1 MKNKI
6 IRITIAILLILSPT
20 VYSEQKEEITTD
32 KELEEIYKNL
42 PPELKGK
49 YKIPEDFFKE
59 YKGDE
64 PPGKK
69 EEKEKE
75 NKKPEEVKK
84 EGKIEEVKKE
94 TRFEKILD
102 FIFGSTK
109 TEIRKPDNK
118 TDIKEESE
126 KQPISFE
133 TVKSEIKNIDQIKHL
148 KPLETIIRNAI
159 KNSPEVKKAKIESEI
174 IKRQNTFTPVPTFNI
189 GNDLLTGK
197 TNISAGI
204 QLPLEPLFL
213 GKQKERYAAMNV
225 IQKEKEVEQKV
236 IEQYKLVLIT
246 SKKLEK
252 KREKTEY
259 TKQLNKNA
267 EEQYK
272 GGLIKL
278 NEVIAAKDLQW
289 QTETDEENLTMEL
302 QTQIEKLYMIEQGGK

>member
-6 IRITIAILLILSPT
+6 ISITIAILLILSPT
-20 VYSEQKEEITTD
+20 IYSEQKEDITTD

-64 PPGKK
+64 SPGKK
-69 EEKEKE
+69 EEPEK
-75 NKKPEEVKK
+75 KKPEEIKK

-94 TRFEKILD
+94 TKFEKILD
-102 FIFGSTK
+102 FIFGSTN
-109 TEIRKPDNK
+109 TEIRKPDYKPEK
-118 TDIKEESE
+118 TEDAE

-289 QTETDEENLTMEL
+289 QTETDEENLQMEL

>member
-20 VYSEQKEEITTD
+20 VYSEQKEDITTD

-64 PPGKK
+64 PPGEK

-75 NKKPEEVKK
+75 KEKKKPEEIKK
-84 EGKIEEVKKE
+84 EEEKKE
-94 TRFEKILD
+94 TKFEKILN

-109 TEIRKPDNK
+109 TEIRKPDTK
-118 TDIKEESE
+118 PDIQEESE

-133 TVKSEIKNIDQIKHL
+133 TVKSEIKNIDQIKNL

-159 KNSPEVKKAKIESEI
+159 KNSPDVKKAKIESEI

-272 GGLIKL
+272 GGIIKL

>member
-1 MKNKI
+1 MKSKI

-20 VYSEQKEEITTD
+20 VYSEQKEDITAD

-64 PPGKK
+64 PPGEK

-75 NKKPEEVKK
+75 KEKKKPEEIKK
-84 EGKIEEVKKE
+84 EEEKKE
-94 TRFEKILD
+94 TKFEKILN

-118 TDIKEESE
+118 PDIQEESE

-148 KPLETIIRNAI
+148 KPLETIIKNAI
-159 KNSPEVKKAKIESEI
+159 KNSPDVKKAKIESEI